1 MSTPAAP
8 PTVTVWL
15 LRYPVELG
23 MSTVEHVED
32 WVREFK
38 LMALGSEGGT
48 STSDVPVR
56 LQAMVEML
64 TRRYGA
70 ELSEPDRVRAA
81 AAARG
86 QAEVDLAYTSG
97 HGAEGE
103 AAVRGWQAMLAEV
116 DEYCRAEDLLT
127 LQRTPEQV
135 RLQNWVC
142 EEFLRQLH
150 GEPPRP
156 WTQRSAVAP
165 VPRDG

>member
-1 MSTPAAP
+1 
-8 PTVTVWL
+8 VTTTIWL

-38 LMALGSEGGT
+38 LMALGREDGT
-48 STSDVPVR
+48 STSDVPAR
-56 LQAMVEML
+56 LQAMVDML

-70 ELSEPDRVRAA
+70 ERSEPDRVRAA

-86 QAEVDLAYTSG
+86 QATVDPAYTSRDR
-97 HGAEGE
+97 AESE
-103 AAVRGWQAMLAEV
+103 AVVRGWQTMLAEV

-135 RLQNWVC
+135 RLQDWVF
-142 EEFLRQLH
+142 EQFLRQLA
-150 GEPPRP
+150 GEPPEP
-156 WTQRSAVAP
+156 WTPRPTVAP
-165 VPRDG
+165 VPPTHC

>member
-1 MSTPAAP
+1 MTD
-8 PTVTVWL
+8 TVWL

-32 WVREFK
+32 WMREFR
-38 LMALGSEGGT
+38 LMALGREGGT
-48 STSDVPVR
+48 ATHDVPAR
-56 LQAMVEML
+56 LQAMVDTL
-64 TRRYGA
+64 TRRYAA

-86 QAEVDLAYTSG
+86 EATVDLAYPART
-97 HGAEGE
+97 GAESE

-135 RLQNWVC
+135 RLQDWVC
-142 EEFLRQLH
+142 EQFLRQLR
-150 GEPPRP
+150 GEPAQP
-156 WTQRSAVAP
+156 WAPLPTVVP
-165 VPRDG
+165 VPASDG

>member
-1 MSTPAAP
+1 VTT
-8 PTVTVWL
+8 TVRL
-15 LRYPVELG
+15 LGYPVALG

-38 LMALGSEGGT
+38 LMALGREGGM
-48 STSDVPVR
+48 SAHDVPVR

-64 TRRYGA
+64 RRRYAA

-86 QAEVDLAYTSG
+86 QASVDLAYTSRDR
-97 HGAEGE
+97 AESE

-135 RLQNWVC
+135 RLQDWIC
-142 EEFLRQLH
+142 EEFLRQLR

-156 WTQRSAVAP
+156 WTPQSAV
-165 VPRDG
+165 VPGPTAG

>member
-1 MSTPAAP
+1 VTS
-8 PTVTVWL
+8 TVWL

-23 MSTVEHVED
+23 MSTVEHIED
-32 WVREFK
+32 WIREFK
-38 LMALGSEGGT
+38 LMALGREDGT
-48 STSDVPVR
+48 STHDVPLR
-56 LQAMVEML
+56 LQAMVDML

-86 QAEVDLAYTSG
+86 DATVDLAYPSPD
-97 HGAEGE
+97 GAEGA

-135 RLQNWVC
+135 RLQDWIC
-142 EEFLRQLH
+142 EEFLRQLQ

-156 WTQRSAVAP
+156 WTPRPTLAPVAP
-165 VPRDG
+165 TDG

>member
-1 MSTPAAP
+1 VTT
-8 PTVTVWL
+8 TVRL

-38 LMALGSEGGT
+38 LMALAREDGST
-48 STSDVPVR
+48 PTHDVPAR
-56 LQAMVEML
+56 LQAMVDML

-86 QAEVDLAYTSG
+86 QATVDLVYTARDG
-97 HGAEGE
+97 VEGE
-103 AAVRGWQAMLAEV
+103 EAVRGWQAMLAEV

-135 RLQNWVC
+135 RLQDWVC
-142 EEFLRQLH
+142 DEFLRQLR

-156 WTQRSAVAP
+156 WTPRPAVAAVPSRDGRSA
-165 VPRDG
+165 G

>member
-1 MSTPAAP
+1 MTT
-8 PTVTVWL
+8 TVRL

-38 LMALGSEGGT
+38 LMSLGREDGT
-48 STSDVPVR
+48 ASHDVPLR
-56 LQAMVEML
+56 LQAMVDML
-64 TRRYGA
+64 TRRYGS

-86 QAEVDLAYTSG
+86 DATVDLVYTA
-97 HGAEGE
+97 HDGAEGE
-103 AAVRGWQAMLAEV
+103 AVVQGWQAMLAEV

-135 RLQNWVC
+135 RLQDWVC
-142 EEFLRQLH
+142 GEFLRQLR
-150 GEPPRP
+150 GGPPQPWTPRP
-156 WTQRSAVAP
+156 QVSAVPPA
-165 VPRDG
+165 DA

>member
-1 MSTPAAP
+1 VT
-8 PTVTVWL
+8 TVRL
-15 LRYPVELG
+15 LGYPVELG

-38 LMALGSEGGT
+38 LMALGREDGT
-48 STSDVPVR
+48 SEHDVPLR
-56 LQAMVEML
+56 LQAMVDAL

-70 ELSEPDRVRAA
+70 ELSEPDRQRAA

-86 QAEVDLAYTSG
+86 DATVDLVYVSAD
-97 HGAEGE
+97 GAEGE

-135 RLQNWVC
+135 RLQDWVC
-142 EEFLRQLH
+142 EEFLRQLR

-156 WTQRSAVAP
+156 WAPRPAAVPPA
-165 VPRDG
+165 VG

>member
-1 MSTPAAP
+1 MTT
-8 PTVTVWL
+8 TVRL

-23 MSTVEHVED
+23 MSTAEHVED

-38 LMALGSEGGT
+38 LMSLGREGGT
-48 STSDVPVR
+48 SDHDVPLR
-56 LQAMVEML
+56 LQAMVDML

-86 QAEVDLAYTSG
+86 EASVDLVYTTSD
-97 HGAEGE
+97 GAEGE

-116 DEYCRAEDLLT
+116 DEYCRTEDLLT

-135 RLQNWVC
+135 RLQDWVC
-142 EEFLRQLH
+142 SEFLRQLR
-150 GEPPRP
+150 GEPPQP
-156 WTQRSAVAP
+156 WTPRSPVSAVPPA
-165 VPRDG
+165 DG